1 MLGKQGIKQLT
12 IAVGARQADIVF
24 TVEIG
29 RSQLLLAGKRWL
41 CGSTQTS
48 LSVNSG
54 VRSVPAG
61 VCRVSVRPRS

>member
-29 RSQLLLAGKRWL
+29 RSQLLLAGKRVAL
-41 CGSTQTS
+41 RQHAD
-48 LSVNSG
+48 LVE
-54 VRSVPAG
+54 R
-61 VCRVSVRPRS
+61 

>member
-1 MLGKQGIKQLT
+1 VK
-12 IAVGARQADIVF
+12 
-24 TVEIG
+24 IG
-29 RSQLLLAGKRWL
+29 RSQHRLAGKRVA
-41 CGSTQTS
+41 CGSTHTS